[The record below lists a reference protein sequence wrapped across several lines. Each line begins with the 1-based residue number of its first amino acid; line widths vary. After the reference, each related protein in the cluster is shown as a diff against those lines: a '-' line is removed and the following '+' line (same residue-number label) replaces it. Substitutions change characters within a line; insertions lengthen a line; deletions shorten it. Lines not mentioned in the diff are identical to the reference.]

1 MLPPSEYRGLCRR
14 CDREHA
20 LVNDVARAS
29 STLQALFAELETDA
43 LAPERAAL
51 AASPGK
57 MIGVLVAATGEVLR
71 GHSGELGGRRDWP
84 GWVGPVL
91 RREDTA
97 ALEALTLARIAAC
110 DEAIAACDVEG
121 AESRWR
127 AAQLEATA
135 ARRAWAS
142 TRGEASRE
150 ESRLLRQRANDV
162 ETAARQAFLDER
174 GRLADWR
181 ARRRAASLKLSTA
194 LFDAAAVTSARGE
207 RLPLRSIF
215 VGDRIAGGTTDC
227 TVPKLLE
234 AANVAG
240 LRPVAVAEAWWGP
253 TLNGRRHGEA
263 QAPCERKCQPILGHL
278 LCER

>member
-1 MLPPSEYRGLCRR
+1 MLPPSEYRGHCRR
-14 CDREHA
+14 CDREHV
-20 LVNDVARAS
+20 LPNDVARAS
-29 STLQALFAELETDA
+29 TALQALFAELETEA
-43 LAPERAAL
+43 FAAERAAL

-57 MIGVLVAATGEVLR
+57 MIGVLIAATGEVLR

-84 GWVGPVL
+84 RWVGPVL

-97 ALEALTLARIAAC
+97 ALEAQTLERIRVC
-110 DEAIAACDVEG
+110 DEAIATCDVEA
-121 AESRWR
+121 AEARWR
-127 AAQLEATA
+127 AAQVRAA
-135 ARRAWAS
+135 QARRAWTLS
-142 TRGEASRE
+142 RSGPDRE
-150 ESRLLRQRANDV
+150 ESLLARSQAT
-162 ETAARQAFLDER
+162 EAEAAARQAFLDER
-174 GRLADWR
+174 VRLAGWR
-181 ARRRAASLKLSTA
+181 ARRRETSLTLSTA
-194 LFDAAAVTSARGE
+194 LFDFAAVTSARGE

-263 QAPCERKCQPILGHL
+263 QAPCARKCQPILGHL
-278 LCER
+278 LCGR

>member
-1 MLPPSEYRGLCRR
+1 MLPPSEYRGHCRR
-14 CDREHA
+14 CDREHV
-20 LVNDVARAS
+20 LPNDVALAS
-29 STLQALFAELETDA
+29 SALEVLFAELETESF
-43 LAPERAAL
+43 APERAAL

-57 MIGVLVAATGEVLR
+57 MIGVLVAATGEILR

-84 GWVGPVL
+84 RWVGPVM

-97 ALEALTLARIAAC
+97 ALESLTLARIAEC
-110 DEAIAACDVEG
+110 DAAIAACDVEG
-121 AESRWR
+121 AASRWAVAKAQ
-127 AAQLEATA
+127 AAA

-142 TRGEASRE
+142 SRGEPNRDDFKRA
-150 ESRLLRQRANDV
+150 RQRASEAED
-162 ETAARQAFLDER
+162 AARQAFIDAR
-174 GRLADWR
+174 AQLAHWR
-181 ARRRAASLKLSTA
+181 TRRRAASIELSTA
-194 LFDAAAVTSARGE
+194 LFDEAAVTSARGE

-215 VGDRIAGGTTDC
+215 VGERIAGGTTGC

-263 QAPCERKCQPILGHL
+263 QTPCVRKCRPILGHL
-278 LCER
+278 LCGR